1 MLTAK
6 GSATALTTASASAP
20 NQLTVKSLG
29 TKNSMTSVTF
39 PA

>member
-6 GSATALTTASASAP
+6 CPAAALTTAP

-29 TKNSMTSVTF
+29 AKNSMTSVTF